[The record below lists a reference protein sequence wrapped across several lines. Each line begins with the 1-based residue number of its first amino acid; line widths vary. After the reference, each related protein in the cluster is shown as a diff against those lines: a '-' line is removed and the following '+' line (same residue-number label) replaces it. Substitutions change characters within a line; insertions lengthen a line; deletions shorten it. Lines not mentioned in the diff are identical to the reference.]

1 MSILYL
7 AALTS
12 NYVTDIKT
20 FNSFEIKLVIT
31 QNIIYFVD
39 GQAVRFCKNT
49 QNQIARCIYLG
60 ITGRFLSGRLIR
72 EIFRMPNLDK
82 KIKKMTEPDF
92 WSSAN
97 GYAIFLTSTFLVL
110 NKVPTALF

>member
-72 EIFRMPNLDK
+72 EILRMPYVACLNFAYVATFYLRFQFEK
-82 KIKKMTEPDF
+82 STKI
-92 WSSAN
+92 
-97 GYAIFLTSTFLVL
+97 
-110 NKVPTALF
+110 